1 MVCDEKSRVALAGI
15 LASALGRPGPCLF
28 LTGAGIS
35 AESGIP
41 TFRGPDG
48 YWKVGSRN
56 YQPEELATRAAFE
69 RMPEAVWGW
78 YLHRYRTIAAALPN
92 AAHHAL
98 SQAARL
104 LGARF
109 LLITQNVDGLHRRA
123 GSPEAQTYEIHGNLG
138 YMRCLAGCAGLV
150 PLPLAAEPAPAAH
163 DASRLLAALRCPQCG
178 AHQRPHVL
186 WFDEYYDEP
195 LFRLDSS
202 LAAAASA
209 ALLVVIGT
217 TGATNLP
224 LQIGQLAAR
233 ARTPIVVINPEPNP
247 FSQLTRQVPEGL
259 YLEGRAGDWVPQL
272 VQELG
277 QVLSRRSGH

>member
-1 MVCDEKSRVALAGI
+1 MRMNAPLEKALDAI
-15 LASALGRPGPCLF
+15 RRRPPRRIVF
-28 LTGAGIS
+28 FTGAGVS

-41 TFRGPDG
+41 TFRGPGG

-92 AAHHAL
+92 AAHYAL
-98 SQAARL
+98 AQAAGLMGERC
-104 LGARF
+104 

-138 YMRCLAGCAGLV
+138 YVRCLAGCPGLFPAPFAGAS
-150 PLPLAAEPAPAAH
+150 LAALDSPQ
-163 DASRLLAALRCPQCG
+163 LLAALRCPECG
-178 AHQRPHVL
+178 AYQRPHVL

-217 TGATNLP
+217 TGSTNLP

-233 ARTPIVVINPEPNP
+233 SKTPIVVINPERNP
-247 FSQLTRQVPEGL
+247 FSELTRQVPAGL
-259 YLEGRAGDWVPQL
+259 YLEGRAGDWVPLLVREL
-272 VQELG
+272 VQA
-277 QVLSRRSGH
+277 LSRRPGSEH